1 MISNSSPL
9 IALTKVG
16 LLTEAKKLYS
26 SLEVPEVVFNESILA
41 GLESGK
47 QDAIILN
54 ALYKEGFIKKI
65 KLDKKHAE
73 ISKKIETEYHL
84 DQGEAEVLAL
94 ALQLNQK
101 TILLDEA
108 LGRNVAEL
116 FELTPKGSLR
126 VILECYNQNLITE
139 EKVYV
144 KVGELVK
151 ILRIDSEVLTRLWD
165 LFEIAK
171 KKKTN
176 KK

>member
-65 KLDKKHAE
+65 KLDSE
-73 ISKKIETEYHL
+73 IEKTRQEIEK
-84 DQGEAEVLAL
+84 
-94 ALQLNQK
+94 LQKQ
-101 TILLDEA
+101 LDE
-108 LGRNVAEL
+108 LQKER
-116 FELTPKGSLR
+116 
-126 VILECYNQNLITE
+126 
-139 EKVYV
+139 
-144 KVGELVK
+144 
-151 ILRIDSEVLTRLWD
+151 
-165 LFEIAK
+165 
-171 KKKTN
+171 KTC
-176 KK
+176 K